1 MKKDVT
7 IWKPISIILLAML
20 VLACIAGFYIND
32 IRNTL
37 LDDMKNNLKQI
48 ASSTTIS
55 IHSRIEDRISTLE
68 NIAYMLENEQ
78 TSDKAQLLNAV
89 QTASENSD
97 FMRLGIADLEG
108 NCITSD
114 HQSFYI
120 GDREY
125 FQNALK
131 GESSFSNTLSDK
143 IAGFDLN
150 VFAVPVVENGMIN
163 NVLFGASK
171 TKELGE
177 DLLVEIYDGKGFT
190 AIGDSAGNIVLQ
202 SPSKSANQKLHNL
215 SQLKFYDGF
224 TVDKLKQLK
233 SGLVQFD
240 SLNGEERYLA
250 YMPLGI
256 NNWYVYSVVPV
267 TVVTSRIQS
276 IILIAAFTWIIV
288 ALVLSLILAYIF
300 TMRQKN
306 QKKLNDVIFF
316 DEVTKHY
323 NFNQFRVL
331 AEQILSGK
339 NVGAYAMIEFDV
351 SNFKLINELY
361 GYATGNRLLEITME
375 LCDAD
380 CQTNEY
386 CARIS
391 ADHFILLWKMHEQD
405 AVRHR
410 YESLIRTIKKQAHRE
425 NDDYL
430 TLEFHAGIYLL
441 HGDENSFSKCHDRC
455 VYAKA
460 QIRDSKTKSY
470 AFFSESM
477 YENMLRHNR
486 MEASI
491 KKAFDQEEFKV
502 YLQPKIT
509 LDDQQVHSAE
519 ALVRWDSPEYGML
532 MPGEIIPLFENRGS
546 LEELDMYMLD
556 HVCQILKKWMEAGK
570 AIRISFNVSRTYIFK
585 PGFVQRVLRIIDHY
599 GIDHDYIEVEITESV
614 IFDRSEAL
622 YSIVKELQENGLHI
636 SMDDFGSGY
645 SSLNMLKDIPID
657 TIKLDQVFFKTD
669 AVNAQRAKDIISG
682 ILNLTKTLD
691 IHSVAE
697 GIENERDMKFLRHM
711 GCDEIQGYYY
721 SKPLSVSDFESYMDT
736 VNKK

>member
-1 MKKDVT
+1 MKKDIT
-7 IWKPISIILLAML
+7 IWKPISIILITMF
-20 VLACIAGFYIND
+20 VLACIAGFYINQ

-37 LDDMKNNLKQI
+37 LIDMKNNLKQI
-48 ASSTTIS
+48 ASSTTVS

-68 NIAYMLENEQ
+68 NIAYMLENED
-78 TSDKAQLLNAV
+78 TSDKVMLMEAL

-125 FQNALK
+125 FQNALQGK
-131 GESSFSNTLSDK
+131 STFSNTLSDK
-143 IAGFDLN
+143 VAGFDLN
-150 VFAVPVVENGMIN
+150 VIAVPVIENGTIS

-171 TKELGE
+171 TRELGE

-190 AIGDSAGNIVLQ
+190 AIGDNEGNIVLK
-202 SPSKSANQKLHNL
+202 SPSKAANKNLHHL
-215 SQLKFYDGF
+215 SQLQFNDDF
-224 TVDKLKQLK
+224 TVDQLKQLK
-233 SGLVQFD
+233 SGLAQFD
-240 SLNGEERYLA
+240 SLKGEERYLA

-256 NNWYVYSVVPV
+256 NNWYVFSVVPV

-276 IILIAAFTWIIV
+276 IILIAALTWIVV
-288 ALVLSLILAYIF
+288 ALILSVILAYIF

-306 QKKLNDVIFF
+306 RKKLNEVIFF
-316 DEVTKHY
+316 DEVTNHY
-323 NFNQFRVL
+323 NFNQFRIL
-331 AEQILSGK
+331 AEQIFSSK
-339 NVGAYAMIEFDV
+339 NADAYTMVEFDI
-351 SNFKLINELY
+351 SNFKLVNELY
-361 GYATGNRLLEITME
+361 GYAIGNQLLKITMDVCE
-375 LCDAD
+375 KD
-380 CQTNEY
+380 CEANEY
-386 CARIS
+386 CARNS

-405 AVRHR
+405 AVRQR
-410 YESLIRTIKKQAHRE
+410 YEALMHAIRKEALGE
-425 NDDYL
+425 NDYL
-430 TLEFHAGIYLL
+430 TLEFHGGVYLL
-441 HGDENSFSKCHDRC
+441 HKDENSFSKCHDRC
-455 VYAKA
+455 VYAKS
-460 QIRDSKTKSY
+460 QIRDSKIESY

-491 KKAFDQEEFKV
+491 KKALENEEFKV
-502 YLQPKIT
+502 YLQPKVT

-532 MPGEIIPLFENRGS
+532 MPGDIIPLFENRGS

-585 PGFVQRVLRIIDHY
+585 PGFVQRVLRIIDRY

-682 ILNLTKTLD
+682 ILNLTKTLN

-721 SKPLSVSDFESYMDT
+721 SKPLSVTDFESYMDA

>member
-1 MKKDVT
+1 MKKEIAV
-7 IWKPISIILLAML
+7 WKPISIILITML
-20 VLACIAGFYIND
+20 VLACVAGFYID
-32 IRNTL
+32 EIRNTL

-48 ASSTTIS
+48 ASSTTVS

-68 NIAYMLENEQ
+68 NIAYMLENEA
-78 TSDKAQLLNAV
+78 TSDKTKLMEALR
-89 QTASENSD
+89 TASENSD

-120 GDREY
+120 GDRIY

-131 GESSFSNTLSDK
+131 GKSSFSDTLSDK
-143 IAGFDLN
+143 LAGFDLN
-150 VFAVPVVENGMIN
+150 VIAVPVVENGMIS

-171 TKELGE
+171 TNELGE

-190 AIGDSAGNIVLQ
+190 AIGDNEGNIVLQ
-202 SPSKSANQKLHNL
+202 SPSKAANKNLHNL
-215 SQLKFYDGF
+215 SQLKFDNGF
-224 TVDKLKQLK
+224 TVDQLKELK
-233 SGLVQFD
+233 SGLTQFV
-240 SLNGEERYLA
+240 SLKGEERYLA

-267 TVVTSRIQS
+267 SVVTRRIQN
-276 IILIAAFTWIIV
+276 IILIAAFTWIVV

-300 TMRQKN
+300 TMRKKN
-306 QKKLNDVIFF
+306 QKKLNEVIFF
-316 DEVTKHY
+316 DDVTSHY

-331 AEQILSGK
+331 AEQIFTSK
-339 NVGAYAMIEFDV
+339 NADSYTMIEFDI
-351 SNFKLINELY
+351 SNFKLVNELY
-361 GYATGNRLLEITME
+361 GYAVGNQLLKITMDICE
-375 LCDAD
+375 QD
-380 CQTNEY
+380 CQANEY
-386 CARIS
+386 CARNS

-405 AVRHR
+405 AVRQR
-410 YESLIRTIKKQAHRE
+410 YLALIQSIQKKAHRE
-425 NDDYL
+425 NDYL
-430 TLEFHAGIYLL
+430 TLEFHGGIYLL
-441 HGDENSFSKCHDRC
+441 HGNENSFSKCHDRC
-455 VYAKA
+455 VYAKS
-460 QIRDSKTKSY
+460 QIRDSKTEAY
-470 AFFSESM
+470 AFFSERM

-491 KKAFDQEEFKV
+491 KKAFDNEEFKV
-502 YLQPKIT
+502 YLQPRIT
-509 LDDQQVHSAE
+509 LDDQRVHSAE

-532 MPGEIIPLFENRGS
+532 LPGEIIPLLENRGS

-556 HVCQILKKWMEAGK
+556 HVCQILKKWIEADK

-585 PGFVQRVLRIIDHY
+585 PGFVQRVLQIIDRY
-599 GIDHDYIEVEITESV
+599 GINHEYIEIEITESV
-614 IFDRSEAL
+614 IFDRSDAL
-622 YSIVKELQENGLHI
+622 YSIVKELQDNGLYI

-645 SSLNMLKDIPID
+645 SSLNMLKDIPIN

-669 AVNAQRAKDIISG
+669 AINAQRAKAIISR
-682 ILNLTKTLD
+682 ILNLTHTLN

-697 GIENERDMKFLRHM
+697 GIENESDMKFLQRM

-721 SKPLSVSDFESYMDT
+721 SRPLSVSYFESYMDA